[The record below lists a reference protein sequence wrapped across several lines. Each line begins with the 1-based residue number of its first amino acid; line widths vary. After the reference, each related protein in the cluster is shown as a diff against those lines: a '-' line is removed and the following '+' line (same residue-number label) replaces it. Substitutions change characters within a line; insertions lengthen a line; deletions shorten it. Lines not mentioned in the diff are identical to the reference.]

1 MRIAI
6 TALFI
11 CLAFNLNAQKL
22 PNPEYR
28 KVDDFKVNDTR
39 VKVFF
44 KDPLAVLVTS
54 LPDFDNK
61 PDAQKTRLLDVY
73 MQNHEVYL
81 FSATSK
87 DGKVTSYVL
96 RGDPEKKEASDRYQV
111 AVTDGDVQGEA
122 TVSQPRKYIKD
133 IVVAGDFFEHMAP
146 FQLPQYKKLTT
157 TQVWGNIVHI
167 YPYAPIKEAVTKI
180 IAEDQH
186 Q

>member
-1 MRIAI
+1 MRIAT

-11 CLAFNLNAQKL
+11 CLAFNVYAQKA

-28 KVDDFKVNDTR
+28 KVDDFKVNDAK

-54 LPDFDNK
+54 LPDFDTK
-61 PDAQKTRLLDVY
+61 PDAQKNRLLDGY

-111 AVTDGDVQGEA
+111 TITDGDVQGEA
-122 TVSQPRKYIKD
+122 AVAQPRRYVKD
-133 IVVAGDFFEHMAP
+133 IVIAGDFFEHMAP

-167 YPYAPIKEAVTKI
+167 NPYAPIKEALTKI
-180 IAEDQH
+180 IAEDQ
-186 Q
+186 QK